1 VFVVIGLVLYGGDL
15 PEYLVSATMR
25 AAACKGHVP
34 SPGIAPDYPVDGQY
48 SVAKLTPVHSV
59 YRANLPTSIGVRVR
73 YFLVPLRY
81 RICYPRV
88 TRG

>member
-1 VFVVIGLVLYGGDL
+1 VFVVIGLALCGGDL

-48 SVAKLTPVHSV
+48 SVVKLTPVHSV
-59 YRANLPTSIGVRVR
+59 YRANIPVPVGVGVC
-73 YFLVPLRY
+73 YLLVPLRY
-81 RICYPRV
+81 RISYLCV